1 MKKLISLVI
10 MLAMITALVGCGG
23 NSDGNSNGDKGG
35 ATGAY
40 DSATAVLTAAW
51 DNVDEAQKFPVIG
64 GTADNMVDGAP
75 GAIDVAD
82 KDMMTYS
89 LYIPEDVQGAIT
101 EAADMMHMMN
111 ANTFT
116 AVAVKLD
123 GMASADAMAKL
134 EESLSN
140 AQYMCG
146 APEKFL
152 FADVDGYVI
161 YALGE
166 AMAIDDF
173 KAAVEKLTNVNSEV
187 KLVDFEIAF

>member
-1 MKKLISLVI
+1 MI
-10 MLAMITALVGCGG
+10 MIAMITALVGCGG
-23 NSDGNSNGDKGG
+23 SSAGNEGG

-40 DSATAVLTAAW
+40 ENATAVLTAAW

-64 GTADNMVDGAP
+64 GTADNMVDDGP

-89 LYIPEDVQGAIT
+89 LYIPEDVQGAVT
-101 EAADMMHMMN
+101 DASDMMHMMN

-116 AVAVKLD
+116 AVAIKLD
-123 GMASADAMAKL
+123 GMTSSDAMTKL
-134 EESLSN
+134 EESLTN
-140 AQYMCG
+140 TQYMCG

-173 KAAVEKLTNVNSEV
+173 KAAVEKLTNVNSEI